1 MAVTKL
7 KTLAGTD
14 YFMLRYWHIT
24 IFTFLI
30 TFSVL
35 YVFFDVFQPT
45 TLSSGAS
52 DYVVPSN
59 SGTAGPYNLGNS
71 ASDKNRDNKFL
82 SDRGRLIIM
91 SWSLGLSA
99 LIALLIHFLL
109 VYYK

>member
-1 MAVTKL
+1 MAISKL

-14 YFMLRYWHIT
+14 YFILRYWHIT

-30 TFSVL
+30 TFAVL
-35 YVFFDVFQPT
+35 YIFFDVFQPT
-45 TLSSGAS
+45 TLSSGAA

-71 ASDKNRDNKFL
+71 TSDKNRDNKFL
-82 SDRGRLIIM
+82 SDKGRIILM
-91 SWSLGLSA
+91 AWSLGLSA
-99 LIALLIHFLL
+99 FIALLIHFLL